1 MKYYIKAFNNFSNF
15 NGRARR
21 KDYWMYLLFNL
32 IFAVVAI
39 ILDNVFGLAFESI
52 GYGVIY
58 LLYSLITFIPSLS
71 VSVRRL
77 HDKSKSGWYLLLAI
91 IPIIGGIVL
100 LFILAANGDPGE
112 NEYGM
117 NPKELP
123 EEDI

>member
-21 KDYWMYLLFNL
+21 KEYWMYLLFNL
-32 IFAVVAI
+32 IFAMVAI

-58 LLYSLITFIPSLS
+58 LLYALITFIPSLS

-100 LFILAANGDPGE
+100 LFILAADGDPGE
-112 NEYGM
+112 NEYGT

>member
-1 MKYYIKAFNNFSNF
+1 MKYYFKAFNNFSNF

-32 IFAVVAI
+32 IFGLVAI

-71 VSVRRL
+71 VTVRRL
-77 HDKSKSGWYLLLAI
+77 HDKSKSGWYILLAI

-100 LFILAANGDPGE
+100 LFILAADGDPGE

-123 EEDI
+123 EEDF

>member
-1 MKYYIKAFNNFSNF
+1 
-15 NGRARR
+15 
-21 KDYWMYLLFNL
+21 MYLLFNL
-32 IFAVVAI
+32 IFGLVAI

-71 VSVRRL
+71 VTVRRL
-77 HDKSKSGWYLLLAI
+77 HDKSKSGWYILLAI

-100 LFILAANGDPGE
+100 LFILAADGDPGE

-123 EEDI
+123 EEDF

>member
-21 KDYWMYLLFNL
+21 KEYWMYLLFNL
-32 IFAVVAI
+32 IFALVAI

-100 LFILAANGDPGE
+100 LFILAADGDPGE
-112 NEYGM
+112 NEYGI

>member
-21 KDYWMYLLFNL
+21 KEYWMYLLFNL
-32 IFAVVAI
+32 IFALVAI
-39 ILDNVFGLAFESI
+39 ILDNAFGLAFESI

-100 LFILAANGDPGE
+100 LFILAADGDPGE

>member
-32 IFAVVAI
+32 IFAMVAI

-58 LLYSLITFIPSLS
+58 LLYALITFIPSLS

-100 LFILAANGDPGE
+100 LFILAADGDPGE